1 MLATTIEGIA
11 ASLPWRVQKAT
22 VDGERVVLELYK
34 DGGKRWLVLRPGLLE
49 WCEERPPPRE
59 GGEPPTLQGV
69 LRKELVPSVLAEATW
84 APPLAR
90 LLFSTAS
97 APRPRV
103 VVVEHTGDARAVLC
117 VCGDDGGDAKET
129 VLAVLGAARPVDG
142 RDLRR
147 GRPYEAPR
155 APTPF
160 RGAVVVADAPD
171 AASGGAGGP
180 RKAVDPLAD
189 TRAALKAEA
198 KRLRRL
204 VDALAHDLK
213 RHGDASVHETEGELL
228 KTVLA
233 HIARGHDHVD
243 VVDWEGN
250 PRTLTLD
257 PTKDAR
263 ANLEERF
270 KRARR
275 ARASAERTTPRL
287 AEATA
292 RLEAVEVARGALSES
307 TLDAAK
313 ALLAR
318 PATASSARRTAAK
331 AGARQAW
338 RSFRC
343 SGDVVVRV
351 GRGARDNDALV
362 KSARGN
368 DVWLHARNHQGA
380 HVIIPA
386 SAVRST
392 GDVDP
397 ELLLDAAHLAAHFSS
412 ARGEARVDVQ
422 HTHVKHLKKPGPGAP
437 AGLVHVAKESVL
449 HLRVDD
455 PRMQA
460 LLAREV
466 PA

>member
-1 MLATTIEGIA
+1 
-11 ASLPWRVQKAT
+11 
-22 VDGERVVLELYK
+22 
-34 DGGKRWLVLRPGLLE
+34 
-49 WCEERPPPRE
+49 
-59 GGEPPTLQGV
+59 
-69 LRKELVPSVLAEATW
+69 
-84 APPLAR
+84 
-90 LLFSTAS
+90 
-97 APRPRV
+97 
-103 VVVEHTGDARAVLC
+103 
-117 VCGDDGGDAKET
+117 
-129 VLAVLGAARPVDG
+129 
-142 RDLRR
+142 
-147 GRPYEAPR
+147 
-155 APTPF
+155 
-160 RGAVVVADAPD
+160 
-171 AASGGAGGP
+171 
-180 RKAVDPLAD
+180 
-189 TRAALKAEA
+189 
-198 KRLRRL
+198 
-204 VDALAHDLK
+204 
-213 RHGDASVHETEGELL
+213 VHETEGELL

-233 HIARGHDHVD
+233 RIHRGDASVD

-257 PTKDAR
+257 ATKDAK
-263 ANLEERF
+263 ANLEDRF

-287 AEATA
+287 AEAKA
-292 RLEAVEVARGALSES
+292 RLEVIEGARASLSTS
-307 TLDAAK
+307 TIEEAR

-331 AGARQAW
+331 SGTRQAW

-343 SGDVVVRV
+343 SNDVVVRV

-386 SAVRST
+386 SAVRAT

-422 HTHVKHLKKPGPGAP
+422 HTHVKNLKKPGAGAP

-449 HLRVDD
+449 HLRVDGT
-455 PRMQA
+455 RLQA

-466 PA
+466 AA